1 MITRQQQIEN
11 INADA
16 NYLGVQAELLATA
29 IINEGFGEAK
39 SARGI
44 ANAIH
49 RGFTRFHDD
58 VAAILNE
65 PSNGYVFKTDPN
77 TATVYKPGERDET
90 NSWMVIDEGNG
101 IDEWGVKVSAVIQN
115 NHGFYVEPYYSFSLG
130 IYKA

>member
-1 MITRQQQIEN
+1 MADGDQEEDVADKRKNKNPKAMEALRNAAPLMDFICMVATKGSSEN
-11 INADA
+11 
-16 NYLGVQAELLATA
+16 
-29 IINEGFGEAK
+29 
-39 SARGI
+39 
-44 ANAIH
+44 
-49 RGFTRFHDD
+49 